1 MFIPLEIRVIT
12 RRRVQGRRSVR
23 ASGGGGH
30 QTRQSYDKS
39 PSSEIYTTWACI
51 LSDHNVFGTLR
62 GGGKTAGSNA
72 PGAFLV
78 LNNFYWPM
86 LVT

>member
-1 MFIPLEIRVIT
+1 MLL
-12 RRRVQGRRSVR
+12 QGEGCREDVACAPVGR
-23 ASGGGGH
+23 GGN